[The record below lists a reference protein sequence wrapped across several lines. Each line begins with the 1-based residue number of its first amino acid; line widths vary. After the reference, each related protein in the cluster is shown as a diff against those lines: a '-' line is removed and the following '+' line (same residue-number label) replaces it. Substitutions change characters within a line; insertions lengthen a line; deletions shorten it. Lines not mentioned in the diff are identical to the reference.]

1 LLAGNEIKVYINA
14 RTKQFF
20 EDIEKILICNKN
32 TLKLSET
39 INNKNQNL
47 TKLEAISDFP
57 FKRLINTNTL
67 QSEQKQN
74 FPISLSST
82 ISPPLIISQTTT
94 TFSSSTFFPT
104 LFKNSE
110 TSTITSQLISR
121 TTSTSTSVNDC
132 NIQNVDIL
140 FILDT
145 STSVEVFSIVISNY
159 IRVVSHVSCCLASL
173 KTSLKIF

>member
-1 LLAGNEIKVYINA
+1 
-14 RTKQFF
+14 
-20 EDIEKILICNKN
+20 
-32 TLKLSET
+32 
-39 INNKNQNL
+39 
-47 TKLEAISDFP
+47 AISDFP
-57 FKRLINTNTL
+57 FKRLINTNTI

-121 TTSTSTSVNDC
+121 TTTNTSTSV
-132 NIQNVDIL
+132 
-140 FILDT
+140 
-145 STSVEVFSIVISNY
+145 
-159 IRVVSHVSCCLASL
+159 
-173 KTSLKIF
+173 

>member
-1 LLAGNEIKVYINA
+1 LLAGNEMNVYINA

-20 EDIEKILICNKN
+20 EDIEKILICDKN
-32 TLKLSET
+32 IKTSSLKLPET

-82 ISPPLIISQTTT
+82 ISPPLIIPQTTT

-121 TTSTSTSVNDC
+121 TTTSTSVNDC

-145 STSVEVFSIVISNY
+145 STSVEVLILINY
-159 IRVVSHVSCCLASL
+159 I
-173 KTSLKIF
+173 